1 MLSQAERTG
10 QFLVSLPDGGEA
22 NLGTGTYSLTFTDYF
37 HLDPQGK
44 WQPYPEETN
53 NMISDARVQG
63 LDTLRLPDVQIPGR
77 VLRFEMRFGAAA
89 VSERM
94 PRGVPTGSARP
105 PTSIQAPRHSWRLL
119 ATSSSCLTVRLSS
132 TAGAA
137 CLRRTRAQ

>member
-10 QFLVSLPDGGEA
+10 LFLVSLPDGGEA
-22 NLGTGTYSLTFTDYF
+22 NLGDGTPGTGTYSLTFTDYF

-44 WQPYPEETN
+44 WQPYPEEIN

-89 VSERM
+89 VSEKM
-94 PRGVPTGSARP
+94 PRGAPTGSAPLPHPYKHR
-105 PTSIQAPRHSWRLL
+105 T
-119 ATSSSCLTVRLSS
+119 
-132 TAGAA
+132 TAGG
-137 CLRRTRAQ
+137 CSPLPLLV